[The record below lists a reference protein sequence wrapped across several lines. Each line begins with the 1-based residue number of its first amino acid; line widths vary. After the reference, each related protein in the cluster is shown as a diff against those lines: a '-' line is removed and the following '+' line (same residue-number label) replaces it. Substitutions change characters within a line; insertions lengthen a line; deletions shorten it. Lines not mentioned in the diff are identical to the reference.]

1 MVDKLQPSS
10 KAHWASKFFTSVAL
24 TGWML
29 LFVLKPAIS
38 KNNTELKAELMQTL
52 KEHSV
57 KEWKIVEADTKNTAK
72 FEQAKDSITTNDVL
86 TFAVNNVDTYYPD
99 MKEHLETMLNSFR
112 DEEHKEAVT
121 KLLSEMAANIQDPK
135 QKIGA
140 IILALEFMLPWN
152 TIFSDTYDADIT
164 DESFQYIEKLDTDYK
179 ARFKWYYQRLE
190 EKTAQLKK
198 KLQESQ
204 QELEEAQKEFEE
216 VQKELEITM
225 QWFSPEDVKNNSSIK
240 NLVIEIQNIYQTF
253 SIIPSE
259 HMKSLFDVSK

>member
-1 MVDKLQPSS
+1 MLNKLRHTTKESSSKFIKAIAVVGTTLFITLNVNANPSSSAVQKEIKEVFKNNPDKEIVVKIDTKKQQAAQREKNPDSTNILNFAIENVDK
-10 KAHWASKFFTSVAL
+10 
-24 TGWML
+24 
-29 LFVLKPAIS
+29 
-38 KNNTELKAELMQTL
+38 
-52 KEHSV
+52 
-57 KEWKIVEADTKNTAK
+57 
-72 FEQAKDSITTNDVL
+72 
-86 TFAVNNVDTYYPD
+86 YYPD

-121 KLLSEMAANIQDPK
+121 KLLSEMATNIQDPK

-204 QELEEAQKEFEE
+204 QELEEE
-216 VQKELEITM
+216 VSELEKTM
-225 QWFSPEDVKNNSSIK
+225 QWFSPEDVRSNSSIK
-240 NLVIEIQNIYQTF
+240 NLVIEIQNIYQEF
-253 SIIPSE
+253 SIEPSA
-259 HMKSLFDVSK
+259 HMKSLFDASK